1 MKLDK
6 ITYRI
11 LDSYRNKELDN
22 VNTGIGVTGLIALVA
37 GVVFDS
43 TPLSI
48 GGASLVGIATA
59 EGGIAYMK
67 AYFEARLDYL
77 QNNRFTKV

>member
-11 LDSYRNKELDN
+11 LDSYRDKELDN

-43 TPLSI
+43 IPLSI
-48 GGASLVGIATA
+48 GGASLVGITTA
-59 EGGIAYMK
+59 EGEITYIK

-77 QNNRFTKV
+77 QNNRFTKI